1 MYLFNRR
8 LILLA
13 SPFFLFGC
21 ASSSVIYTSEPP
33 GAFISGRYENG
44 ASFSFNLPKDL
55 SYDLEAGN
63 GKCGNVNT
71 PTATWPDGVT
81 LSPTVITLCNQKNSW
96 VFRKPAQKQF
106 VPDVPAKVVPSID
119 DAKTKCN
126 QLGFKVGSEAFGN
139 CVLRLL
145 K

>member
-8 LILLA
+8 LILVA
-13 SPFFLFGC
+13 AAFFLYGC
-21 ASSSVIYTSEPP
+21 ASSTVVYTSEPP
-33 GAFISGRYENG
+33 GAFISGRHSNG
-44 ASFSFNLPKDL
+44 FSYSFNLPKDL
-55 SYDLEAGN
+55 AYDLDVGN
-63 GKCGNVNT
+63 GKCGNVNA
-71 PTATWPDGVT
+71 PAATWPDGVT
-81 LSPTVITLCNQKNSW
+81 LPPTVITICNQRNSW
-96 VFRKPAQKQF
+96 VLKKPVQKQF
-106 VPDVPAKVVPSID
+106 VPDIPAKVAPSID